1 MLPIKNGL
9 MSVKAGM
16 NKDQTIGDTFKSLAQ
31 FMLLKKDNIAR
42 RNKTFWQGKG

>member
-16 NKDQTIGDTFKSLAQ
+16 NKDQTIGDT
-31 FMLLKKDNIAR
+31 LKVSPIHVVEKDNIAR
-42 RNKTFWQGKG
+42 RNNTFWQGKG